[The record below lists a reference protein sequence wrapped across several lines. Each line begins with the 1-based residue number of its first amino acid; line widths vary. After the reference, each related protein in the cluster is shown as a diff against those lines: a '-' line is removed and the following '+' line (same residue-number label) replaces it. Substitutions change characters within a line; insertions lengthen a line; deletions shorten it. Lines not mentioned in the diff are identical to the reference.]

1 MTVGPAT
8 QSTASQAYL
17 RSVGD
22 RGDSLT
28 RGVWHVLALPLLF
41 SLLPLGDDT
50 SALLDPVAMRS
61 KALALEARGRTE
73 AALEA
78 WERVVDRSVATDAQR
93 LEAVAAIRRLRP
105 EPPESPDP
113 ARGRPWRTLVL
124 IYRHLDF
131 SWPGP
136 DGQTLLV
143 RATVSAGEE
152 RRIRDGFAA
161 FARHVLRFTSGALR
175 IDADYVVVDEPLT
188 RLSGEPGGPFWPA
201 PWDVAP
207 TTDRLMA
214 GRQYD
219 SVFVYVKCREGDG
232 VGIPLLHGGGTFG
245 ADYGP
250 HGAGWTD
257 IPFYPEWLD
266 ASGEIELHEW
276 LHQIDWMF
284 THVLC
289 YPDAIVPSSDEG
301 RREGEEGGDADY
313 RRSADEPDWMGFY
326 RHIMRDHITRLM
338 WSECGMHDPRRT
350 PWSDDWL
357 HEWLAYGPVAR
368 PEGAESGAPSPAGS
382 EWRPI
387 PWPSVLLSVPEAPRP
402 GEESVFYVATWIRS
416 PAGRRATLE
425 LWTGCRVRAWVNG
438 KLAAQLDSMTDADRG
453 LVARLRPGWNP
464 IIIECA
470 LGPDAASLRGR
481 LVGPDGTP
489 LRDVEQR
496 SARPD

>member
-1 MTVGPAT
+1 M
-8 QSTASQAYL
+8 L
-17 RSVGD
+17 
-22 RGDSLT
+22 
-28 RGVWHVLALPLLF
+28 VLPVAV
-41 SLLPLGDDT
+41 SLLLLGDGT
-50 SALLDPVAMRS
+50 SGLQDPAILRARAM
-61 KALALEARGRTE
+61 ALEARGRTD

-113 ARGRPWRTLVL
+113 TRGRPWRTLVL

-131 SWPGP
+131 SWSAP
-136 DGQTLLV
+136 DGQTLWV

-161 FARHVLRFTSGALR
+161 FARHVLRFTAGAVR

-188 RLSGEPGGPFWPA
+188 HLSGDSGGPFWPA
-201 PWDVAP
+201 PWDVAA

-214 GRQYD
+214 GREYD
-219 SVFVYVKCREGDG
+219 SVFVYVKCREGEGTG
-232 VGIPLLHGGGTFG
+232 VPLLHGGGTFG

-284 THVLC
+284 ANVLG

-301 RREGEEGGDADY
+301 RREGDDGGDPDY

-338 WSECGMHDPRRT
+338 WSECGMHHAPRT
-350 PWSDDWL
+350 PWADSWL

-368 PEGAESGAPSPAGS
+368 PGEAGAEAEVPSPASSS
-382 EWRPI
+382 EWKPI
-387 PWPSVLLSVPEAPRP
+387 PWPSIRVNLPAAPP
-402 GEESVFYVATWIRS
+402 GEDALFRLATWVR
-416 PAGRRATLE
+416 PPTDCRATLE
-425 LWTGCRVRAWVNG
+425 LWGDCRARVWVNG
-438 KLAAQLDSMTDADRG
+438 KPARELNGVADADLKLG
-453 LVARLRPGWNP
+453 ARLRPGWNM
-464 IIIECA
+464 IMIECA
-470 LGPDAASLRGR
+470 LGPDAASLRCR
-481 LVGPDGTP
+481 LAGPDGAP
-489 LRDVEQR
+489 LRDVEQ
-496 SARPD
+496 SSTRPH